1 MKQTYRD
8 NWRVVAVLNP
18 MQTHL
23 DIGTLGFTDKWGDP
37 LEGNLWG
44 KPIELEIHPRRL
56 GDLGGVSMSDSLASR
71 DIDGDYRKRCE
82 TIRDGMLQ
90 HRNVIEARIEVDE
103 THVCSH
109 CGHVWEE
116 LTEEDAKDTSLWVDK
131 HTRAGEPL
139 CCGKAVEEF
148 RRENRIPLPKENAG
162 G

>member
-1 MKQTYRD
+1 MKQTIRD

-56 GDLGGVSMSDSLASR
+56 GDLGYVSMSDSLASR

-109 CGHVWEE
+109 CGCTWEE
-116 LTEEDAKDTSLWVDK
+116 LTEQEITDPLSGTDEHSI
-131 HTRAGEPL
+131 AGEPV
-139 CCGKAVEEF
+139 CCGKAIEEF
-148 RRENRIPLPKENAG
+148 RTERNIPLPTVAS
-162 G
+162 